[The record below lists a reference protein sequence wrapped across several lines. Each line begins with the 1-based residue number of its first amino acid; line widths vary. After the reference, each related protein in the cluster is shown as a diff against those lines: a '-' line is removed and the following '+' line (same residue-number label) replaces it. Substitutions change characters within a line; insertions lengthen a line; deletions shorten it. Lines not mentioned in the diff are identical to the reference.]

1 MQIDSESTSESLMGR
16 KMSSIT
22 RAVTSR
28 LSELTNGRQRL
39 TSEKQSVTPGQFNY
53 IIPPAIIWEDFQA
66 QKQEPLK
73 VEVES
78 EPKVE
83 IPEKKTSPSIFS
95 QKMSAVVRKLSP
107 FSDDSSSS
115 SSKDKDNASASSTSA
130 DDAKPVKK
138 SGGRF
143 KGTKQK
149 MEQFKKLRRSKDRQQ
164 LIESSDDEC

>member
-1 MQIDSESTSESLMGR
+1 
-16 KMSSIT
+16 MSSIT

-39 TSEKQSVTPGQFNY
+39 TSEKQPSPSSNSQFNY
-53 IIPPAIIWEDFQA
+53 IIPPEIIWEDYQA

-73 VEVES
+73 VDVEP

-83 IPEKKTSPSIFS
+83 VVEKKSSPSIFS

-115 SSKDKDNASASSTSA
+115 SSKDKEHEEGE
-130 DDAKPVKK
+130 KK
-138 SGGRF
+138 KTGGRF
-143 KGTKQK
+143 KETKQK
-149 MEQFKKLRRSKDRQQ
+149 MERFKKQRRSKDRQQ
-164 LIESSDDEC
+164 LIESSDEDVS

>member
-1 MQIDSESTSESLMGR
+1 
-16 KMSSIT
+16 MSSIT

-28 LSELTNGRQRL
+28 LSEFTNGRQRL

-53 IIPPAIIWEDFQA
+53 IIPPEIIWEDYQA

-73 VEVES
+73 VDVGS
-78 EPKVE
+78 ETKIE

-115 SSKDKDNASASSTSA
+115 SSKEKDNGSTGVAGEEEKSA
-130 DDAKPVKK
+130 KK

-143 KGTKQK
+143 KETKQK
-149 MEQFKKLRRSKDRQQ
+149 MERFKKLRRSKDRQQ